1 MSQGGNIMKRQA
13 LLWALPLLV
22 AGVAACTNQAGTS
35 EAPITITVELKDR
48 PLIVDVQVPAPVQLA
63 TINLLSNFKRS
74 NVTDPHGFATVQL
87 NYYTVVYSRRD
98 GGVRV
103 PPPEQFGTGG
113 VLPAGGTSTLN
124 NFPVMKASSIQAS
137 PFDQLLPF
145 NGGIDRETGLN
156 EIHIFYSVTF
166 FGTTVSGQRVQ
177 SETATADLFF
187 Q

>member
-1 MSQGGNIMKRQA
+1 MSQGGNTMKRQS

-22 AGVAACTNQAGTS
+22 AGVTACTNQAGTS
-35 EAPITITVELKDR
+35 EAPVTITVELKDR
-48 PLIVDVQVPAPVQLA
+48 PLLVDVRTPAPVQLQ
-63 TINLLSNFKRS
+63 TINLVSSFKRS
-74 NVTDPHGFATVQL
+74 QVTDPHGFATAEM

-98 GGVRV
+98 GGTRV
-103 PPPEQFGTGG
+103 PPPEQFGTGV
-113 VLPAGGTSTLN
+113 VLPAGGTSVLT
-124 NFPVMKASSIQAS
+124 NFPVMKQSSIQMS

-145 NGGIDRETGLN
+145 NGGIDQETGLS